1 MSLFDRPYM
10 RNGGRPADNG
20 MNMIWTL
27 IAINVIAYLFIA
39 PPESP
44 GFLRLALTSGGIRD
58 FHLYQLVT
66 AGFLH
71 GSFSHIFFNM
81 WGVYLFGTL
90 VAPHIGGKRFLA
102 LYLAGAITGNLLFL
116 LFNWN
121 TPAILC
127 GASGA
132 VCAIMMAAAMLEP
145 NRRFVMIFMPFF
157 PLKTATLV
165 ICYTILEII
174 LEMTG
179 GQSGIAHLAYL
190 GGFLGGYC
198 FLKAL
203 FGSSLPWDPF
213 RHRVRPGEWKRPP
226 AWGDAA
232 RPSAEPPPAGGPVSP
247 RELDALLDKISRE
260 GINSLSEHELA
271 RLRQAREEMRGG
283 RG

>member
-10 RNGGRPADNG
+10 QNGGRPADNG

-27 IAINVIAYLFIA
+27 IAINAIAYLFVA
-39 PPESP
+39 PPESA
-44 GFLRLALTSGGIRD
+44 GFFRLALTSGGIRD
-58 FHLYQLVT
+58 FHLYQLLT

-102 LYLAGAITGNLLFL
+102 LYLIGAITGNLLFL

-174 LEMTG
+174 LEVSG
-179 GQSGIAHLAYL
+179 GQSGIAHLAHL

-198 FLKAL
+198 FLKVL

-213 RHRVRPGEWKRPP
+213 RRRVRPGEWKRPP
-226 AWGDAA
+226 AWNASRPAPEPHLPACQHPAA
-232 RPSAEPPPAGGPVSP
+232 GARRAAVSCTATGAA
-247 RELDALLDKISRE
+247 DFGA
-260 GINSLSEHELA
+260 
-271 RLRQAREEMRGG
+271 
-283 RG
+283 

>member
-1 MSLFDRPYM
+1 M
-10 RNGGRPADNG
+10 RGSSPGEQAASG
-20 MNMIWTL
+20 MGMIFLL
-27 IAINVIAYLFIA
+27 IVINVILFLA
-39 PPESP
+39 GNLMPDLAE
-44 GFLRLALTSGGIRD
+44 RLILSTQGVRSGRI
-58 FHLYQLVT
+58 YQLVT

-71 GSFSHIFFNM
+71 LEFFHLFFNM

-179 GQSGIAHLAYL
+179 GQSGIAHLAHL

-247 RELDALLDKISRE
+247 R
-260 GINSLSEHELA
+260 
-271 RLRQAREEMRGG
+271 RGG